1 MKSRVLRLQ
10 PIYIIMLL
18 SNPQN
23 TITFTTLLHIQRFFL
38 NLPETCPTSLY
49 TLLPSSFI
57 FSLSLSLSF
66 FTSMYFYNCILKS
79 KYLSLMA
86 KQKEIKPYSVQWEIY
101 ELLSQTHLDSQTCNQ
116 NALCQYL
123 S

>member
-1 MKSRVLRLQ
+1 MNSRVLKLQ
-10 PIYIIMLL
+10 PVYIIMLL

-23 TITFTTLLHIQRFFL
+23 TTTFTTLFHIQYFFPQLSL
-38 NLPETCPTSLY
+38 NLSHFTTH
-49 TLLPSSFI
+49 SSPF
-57 FSLSLSLSF
+57 FYLLSLSLSF
-66 FTSMYFYNCILKS
+66 STSMHFYNCILKS

-86 KQKEIKPYSVQWEIY
+86 KQEEIKPYSVQWEIC